1 MPLAGLSGKKKL
13 GPSTARLIKV
23 DQGPSNKQTKTAPKR
38 HPWMVVHACELARE
52 VLPLVEGQLAAGM
65 RPFLLTPAGY
75 GSARSF
81 LDGSKRDSKTPVSL
95 LQTWNHVREWRKL
108 LNESEADRSSEI
120 VHTHSFA
127 SGMAAVRAP

>member
-65 RPFLLTPAGY
+65 RPFLLTPGGY
-75 GSARSF
+75 GAAGTF
-81 LDGSKRDSKTPVSL
+81 LDTSNGDTAAQISL
-95 LQTWNHVREWRKL
+95 LETWSHVREWRKL
-108 LNESEADRSSEI
+108 LNESAAETASEI
-120 VHTHSFA
+120 IHAHSF
-127 SGMAAVRAP
+127 